1 MKKLL
6 VFLCLALSMILFV
19 CSCGGNNTDTSS
31 NTESNTGSTVDT
43 STDTGSEGGS
53 DVTTDTGINLNDG
66 KYRAFVCDSEGNP
79 IANVIVNFCE
89 GTNCSF
95 KVTGKD
101 GYVELPSA
109 SYHVTGVSSAG
120 ATGYVFPAEV
130 EIYFEEGSTL
140 ITITLEKE

>member
-1 MKKLL
+1 MKKIL
-6 VFLCLALSMILFV
+6 VFLCLALCMLLLV
-19 CSCGGNNTDTSS
+19 CSCGGNSTDTNTDTNTDSEVVTDTNTDTSA
-31 NTESNTGSTVDT
+31 DT
-43 STDTGSEGGS
+43 NTDTDT
-53 DVTTDTGINLNDG
+53 DVQDE
-66 KYRAFVCDSEGNP
+66 KYRAFVCDADGNP

-109 SYHVTGVSSAG
+109 NYHVTGVSSAG
-120 ATGYVFPAEV
+120 ATGYVFPEELEV
-130 EIYFEEGSTL
+130 YFEEGSKL